1 MHLDLAKRVTSAET
15 LDKCFGANRRL
26 RCAYFATIDLEET
39 MAFSLYAA
47 TIPSYQQI
55 LGAVSGLLITA
66 EAFCSEKGLAHE
78 EIIQARLAEDMQPF
92 AYQVKST
99 VVHSLG
105 AIEGVRR
112 GVFSPDVTTPPE
124 TFAALKTRI
133 ENTLAALEAL
143 QPTEVDAFVGRDMRF
158 VSGDRRLDFTAENF
172 LLSFS
177 QPNFYFHA
185 ATTYDILRWK
195 GVPIGKRN
203 FMGKL
208 RIKK

>member
-1 MHLDLAKRVTSAET
+1 MT
-15 LDKCFGANRRL
+15 
-26 RCAYFATIDLEET
+26 
-39 MAFSLYAA
+39 FSLYAA
-47 TIPSYQQI
+47 TVPSYRQI
-55 LGAVSGLLITA
+55 LGAVSDLLDTA
-66 EAFCSEKGLAHE
+66 EAFCAEKGIAPHGL
-78 EIIQARLAEDMQPF
+78 IQARLAEDMHPF

-99 VVHSLG
+99 AVHSLG

-124 TFAALKTRI
+124 TFTALKARI
-133 ENTLAALEAL
+133 ADTLAALEAI
-143 QPTEVDAFVGRDMRF
+143 QPAEVDAFLGRDMRF
-158 VSGDRRLDFTAENF
+158 VSGDRHLDFTAENF

-195 GVPIGKRN
+195 GAPIGKRN
-203 FMGKL
+203 FTGKL